1 VTEVRGRKP
10 IPTDIHK
17 LMGTFNATRQGRDR
31 KGEPR
36 PEHDLSYDPPDTLT
50 PSQAAIWR
58 HAVEFAPKGVLK
70 EIDRS
75 VFLVW
80 VVAFDQHETARAAQA
95 RIDVRG
101 GEMPFLMK
109 TKNGETMVS
118 PYLGIMNRSGL
129 RMMKAA
135 AELGFSPSSRP
146 RVGGGRET
154 EEVAEGWSR
163 LRVIDGGHE

>member
-1 VTEVRGRKP
+1 VTEVKGRKP

-31 KGEPR
+31 KAEPK

-50 PSQAAIWR
+50 PAQAAIWR
-58 HAVEFAPKGVLK
+58 HAIEYAPKGILK
-70 EIDRS
+70 EIDWS

-80 VVAFDQHETARAAQA
+80 VAAFDQHEAARMAQA
-95 RIDVRG
+95 RIDARG
-101 GEMPFLMK
+101 GDMAYLMK
-109 TKNGETMVS
+109 TRNGEMMVS

-135 AELGFSPSSRP
+135 AELGFSPSSRS